1 MPGSIS
7 SFTDAHRKGHPV
19 RHIATVCA
27 VAGTLILTAAGTAS
41 GAEGLL
47 VIDGTEHENPTG
59 CIRVHDRPTRFHIGN
74 ETDSLAVVYMN
85 AGCNGRITE
94 EVEPGTNIET
104 YGSSVRIE

>member
-7 SFTDAHRKGHPV
+7 RFTDAHRKGLPV

-41 GAEGLL
+41 GAQGFL
-47 VIDGTEHENPTG
+47 VINGTEHENPTG
-59 CIRVHDRPTRFHIGN
+59 CIAVHDRPARFHLVN
-74 ETDSLAVVYMN
+74 DTDSPAVVFIH
-85 AGCNGRITE
+85 ADCRGGITE
-94 EVEPGTNIET
+94 EVDPGADIDA